1 MFYNRAFKY
10 GDALFETIR
19 ISQGRFLNAEAHFK
33 RLSLGLSL
41 LKMQEASNPLTFGG
55 FQKMILDYIKTK
67 SNANLRV
74 RITFFR
80 KSGGLYTPQWND
92 FDYFIESSP
101 LNSPHFELNK
111 TGLKIGICDS
121 VRLSID
127 KLSNLKTTSAL
138 PYVMAAIEK
147 SEKEWDDCLILNSKN
162 AVAESVAANV
172 FMVKDNMLVTP
183 SLTQGCVMGV
193 QRKNVIQIA
202 LEMKLRVIEKSI
214 SVDDLKS
221 GDELFLTNA
230 IKGIQWVSE
239 IDGLQNKFRN
249 KLAAFFVEKLNN

>member
-19 ISQGRFLNAEAHFK
+19 ISEGRFLNAEAHFK

-41 LKMQEASNPLTFGG
+41 LKMQNDTNPLTFSD
-55 FQKMILDYIKTK
+55 FQKIIVDYIKTK
-67 SNANLRV
+67 SDANLRV

-80 KSGGLYTPQWND
+80 KSGGLYTPQVND
-92 FDYFIESSP
+92 FDYFIESST
-101 LNSPHFELNK
+101 LNSSLFELNK

-147 SEKEWDDCLILNSKN
+147 NENNWDDCLILNSKN
-162 AVAESVAANV
+162 FVAESIAANI
-172 FMVKDNMLVTP
+172 F
-183 SLTQGCVMGV
+183 
-193 QRKNVIQIA
+193 
-202 LEMKLRVIEKSI
+202 
-214 SVDDLKS
+214 
-221 GDELFLTNA
+221 
-230 IKGIQWVSE
+230 
-239 IDGLQNKFRN
+239 
-249 KLAAFFVEKLNN
+249 

>member
-19 ISQGRFLNAEAHFK
+19 ISEGRFLYAEAHFN

-41 LKMQEASNPLTFGG
+41 LKMQNDSTPLTFSD
-55 FQKMILDYIKTK
+55 FQKIIVDYIKTK
-67 SNANLRV
+67 SDANLRV

-80 KSGGLYTPQWND
+80 KSGGLYTPQMND
-92 FDYFIESSP
+92 FDYFIESST
-101 LNSPHFELNK
+101 LNSSLFELNK

-147 SEKEWDDCLILNSKN
+147 KDNNWDDCLILNSKN
-162 AVAESVAANV
+162 FVAESIAANI
-172 FMVKDNMLVTP
+172 FMVKDNMLITP
-183 SLTQGCVMGV
+183 SLAEGCVMGV
-193 QRKNVIQIA
+193 QRKNVIHLA
-202 LEMKLRVIEKSI
+202 EEMNLRVIEKSI
-214 SVDDLKS
+214 TVNDLKT
-221 GDELFLTNA
+221 GDEIFLTNA

-239 IDGLQNKFRN
+239 IHGQYKKFRN
-249 KLAAFFVEKLNN
+249 HMALSLVEKLN